1 MSLNK
6 FIGVGT
12 GKIMG
17 LQIGAASMDCE
28 NFACSGTLDMSNGT
42 DLNAHNLTVD
52 NDLKVN
58 GAAFLGGVDYNT
70 PDIGI
75 ANYSLHTD
83 GLGLAFWAPD
93 DTGSGDITYNGAPP
107 TVAGQLCRF
116 STVDGSSADQSAI
129 TDDGLTLDLNGQ
141 DIGNVG
147 NVDGVDVGTFKDNYD
162 ANIDQAVKSTSSPLF
177 ENLDVNTLLSV
188 DTVNEKTLD
197 NGVAIDGVILKDGL
211 VDGVDVVQ
219 LETDFQ
225 ALDDDYTLNIDQAVK
240 VASNPTFNSLILN
253 GNFTCNQI
261 LNINSIGAA
270 SGLMTFSNDG
280 DIQWYLTN
288 DQGNDDIRFGEKTAD
303 NPVLTLTQDGVG
315 SGQVVVGNFATN
327 TEYKL
332 PKTSSGVADQSV
344 MVYNSS
350 NREMEFK
357 VQSGFMLGFGGN
369 LNNVPAR
376 AEAWGDA
383 NLSTNDTPG
392 ADNSMVAPIDCK
404 LLAISYNTTNG
415 DNTTTV
421 DILNGVTIVWNF
433 NLVGASGVEDTID
446 NPSLLFSKGDKLTV
460 RVTGGTAPGQSNF
473 SVYMK

>member
-58 GAAFLGGVDYNT
+58 GAAFLGGVNYNT

-225 ALDDDYTLNIDQAVK
+225 
-240 VASNPTFNSLILN
+240 
-253 GNFTCNQI
+253 G
-261 LNINSIGAA
+261 
-270 SGLMTFSNDG
+270 
-280 DIQWYLTN
+280 
-288 DQGNDDIRFGEKTAD
+288 R
-303 NPVLTLTQDGVG
+303 
-315 SGQVVVGNFATN
+315 
-327 TEYKL
+327 
-332 PKTSSGVADQSV
+332 
-344 MVYNSS
+344 
-350 NREMEFK
+350 
-357 VQSGFMLGFGGN
+357 
-369 LNNVPAR
+369 
-376 AEAWGDA
+376 
-383 NLSTNDTPG
+383 
-392 ADNSMVAPIDCK
+392 
-404 LLAISYNTTNG
+404 
-415 DNTTTV
+415 
-421 DILNGVTIVWNF
+421 F
-433 NLVGASGVEDTID
+433 NL
-446 NPSLLFSKGDKLTV
+446 
-460 RVTGGTAPGQSNF
+460 
-473 SVYMK
+473 